1 MSQGETAPL
10 ILEERLLSFVRDAR
24 EVGFSSGLSESV
36 DVLRLIHTADPF
48 EPMAFYWQLRSL
60 LCCSKDQ
67 WNRFEAYYVAWFYP
81 QEHELDD
88 ADDGPEDFSSGGG
101 GSGSGMR
108 YLTDLQSQARPRS
121 DADELSGGGSNQE
134 TLSMADFRFVF
145 DKDEQKAITL
155 WLDQM
160 TRRIRRRLVRRQRSA
175 SNGRVLDFRKTTRGA
190 LAFGGEAMRLRFR
203 KRRKRLPRLV
213 ILLDVS
219 QSMDVYTKF
228 FMRFAMGVSGAF
240 QESDVFAFHTR
251 LIHLG
256 DVLREKRVSKLEER
270 LTALSN
276 GWLGGTRIAASFEE
290 FNQHYLQRA
299 VHSRTIV
306 LVFSDGYDT
315 AASGE
320 LAEQVKKISGRARKV
335 LWLHPLLARPGGP
348 KLDPALKQA
357 LPYIDALLPAHSLQ
371 ALAELELHLSR

>member
-1 MSQGETAPL
+1 ML
-10 ILEERLLSFVRDAR
+10 DERLLSFVRDAR
-24 EVGFSSGLSESV
+24 AVGFDNGLAESV
-36 DVLRLIHTADPF
+36 DVLTLLHKADPF

-60 LCCSKDQ
+60 LCCSREQ
-67 WNRFEAYYVAWFYP
+67 WSRFEAFYIAWFYP
-81 QEHELDD
+81 QVDEQGDD
-88 ADDGPEDFSSGGG
+88 SDGPDDF
-101 GSGSGMR
+101 GSGAGRGSGLR
-108 YLTDLQSQARPRS
+108 YLSDLQSQQQPQTES
-121 DADELSGGGSNQE
+121 DDVKGGGSAQE

-145 DKDEQKAITL
+145 DKSEQRALEL
-155 WLDQM
+155 WLDQLA
-160 TRRIRRRLVRRQRSA
+160 RRIRRRLIRRQRS
-175 SNGRVLDFRKTTRGA
+175 SSRGRVLDFRKTTRCA
-190 LAFGGEAMRLRFR
+190 LPFGGEAMRLRFR
-203 KRRKRLPRLV
+203 RKRRRLPRLV

-256 DVLREKRVSKLEER
+256 DVLRENKVHKLEQR
-270 LTALSN
+270 LTALSS

-290 FNQHYLQRA
+290 FNQQYLART

-320 LAEQVKKISGRARKV
+320 LALQVKRMSGRAKKV
-335 LWLHPLLARPGGP
+335 LWLHPLLSRPGGP
-348 KLDPALKQA
+348 KLDPSLKQA
-357 LPYIDALLPAHSLQ
+357 LPYINALLPADSLQ
-371 ALAELELHLSR
+371 ALATLEPHLSR

>member
-1 MSQGETAPL
+1 MD
-10 ILEERLLSFVRDAR
+10 ERLLHFVRDAR
-24 EVGFSSGLSESV
+24 TSGFDNGLSETV
-36 DVLRLIHTADPF
+36 DVVRLLHVADPF
-48 EPMAFYWQLRSL
+48 EPMAFFWQLRSL
-60 LCCSKDQ
+60 LCCSHSQ
-67 WNRFEAYYVAWFYP
+67 WRRFEAFYIAWFYP
-81 QEHELDD
+81 QAHEIGD
-88 ADDGPEDFSSGGG
+88 APDGPEDYSTGG
-101 GSGSGMR
+101 GSSGLR
-108 YLTDLQSQARPRS
+108 YLSDLQTSPQLRS
-121 DADELSGGGSNQE
+121 DSDDTRGGGSAQE

-145 DKDEQKAITL
+145 DREEQRALVL
-155 WLDQM
+155 WLDQLAK
-160 TRRIRRRLVRRQRSA
+160 RIRRRLIRRRRNSSQ
-175 SNGRVLDFRKTTRGA
+175 GRMLNFRKTTRSA
-190 LAFGGEAMRLRFR
+190 LAFGGEPLKLQFN

-228 FMRFAMGVSGAF
+228 FMRFAMGVSAAF

-256 DVLREKRVSKLEER
+256 DVLRERHVATLEAR
-270 LTALSN
+270 LTALSR
-276 GWLGGTRIAASFEE
+276 GWLGGTQIAVSFEH
-290 FNQHYLQRA
+290 FNQQYLQRT

-320 LAEQVKKISGRARKV
+320 LATQVKRLSGRAKKV

-348 KLDPALKQA
+348 KIDPSLKQA

-371 ALAELELHLSR
+371 ALSELEPHLSR